1 MQEMRRA
8 INPSLDF
15 SRGTS
20 YGSREGWVSMP
31 SQTSVAT
38 GKRVHARKLKGKGQ
52 QQDETA
58 QKRKVARSGH
68 GRRRALVDAGLPAFR
83 RSQHGSDQHS
93 RDESD
98 HPGRHVLRRATV
110 GTASRQL
117 QPLHALG
124 RDCTRHEKL
133 YLPVALLY
141 QFGNRHGDPAARDE
155 LQMDG

>member
-1 MQEMRRA
+1 MRRA
-8 INPSLDF
+8 MNPSLDF

-68 GRRRALVDAGLPAFR
+68 GRRRAFVDAGYAAFR
-83 RSQHGSDQHS
+83 SGQPW
-93 RDESD
+93 SD
-98 HPGRHVLRRATV
+98 HPRRDVLRRATV
-110 GTASRQL
+110 GTASSQL
-117 QPLHALG
+117 QPLRAL
-124 RDCTRHEKL
+124 RRECSRHEKL
-133 YLPVALLY
+133 HLPVALLY
-141 QFGNRHGDPAARDE
+141 QFGDRRGDPAARDE
-155 LQMDG
+155 LQMGG